1 VTPGG
6 ASLSV
11 LIATHNRREMLGR
24 CLEALARQ
32 TPDPAGFEVIVANDG
47 SSDGSA
53 EMVAALETPYRLRL
67 LRLEKGGKATA
78 LNTALE
84 SAVAE
89 VCLFLDDDIVASP
102 GLVAAHLAAHRERPG
117 TLGIGPLT
125 QPPARSR
132 DWFPRAHAE
141 AWNQRYE
148 ELEGKE
154 LDWPECYGGNFSA
167 PLEALR
173 QVGGFATDLAAI
185 EDIELGYRLCAAGC
199 EPRYLPAAK
208 AVHEDEKP
216 RARLIADVERYGAF
230 CAEFAELRP
239 DARPRLL
246 GWFLDP
252 TPRDVTLRRLLLALR
267 VPPALLASL
276 GTAIPGAAAKQVWFG
291 FVNRYV
297 FWRGARAG
305 MSRRRWRQ
313 STRGVPVLMYHAFSA
328 DEEGDRFVVSGRSF
342 GRQLRLL
349 RLLGYRVLRFEELAR
364 LLRTGEVPPT
374 RSVVL
379 TIDDG
384 YADNL
389 TVAAPLLSRYRVP
402 ATLFV
407 ISQRLGGENDLGGEG
422 AATTRPMLSA
432 DELRR
437 LHGKWVTIGAHTRN
451 HPALPAI
458 DAEARVDEIE
468 GSRADLAELLGEPI
482 ASFAYPFGKH
492 DRATVATVAE
502 AGYEGAGTVEIRP
515 ARLGDDP
522 LRIPRIEVRGG
533 DGLAT
538 FLRKLWL
545 GGA

>member
-1 VTPGG
+1 MSPGEV
-6 ASLSV
+6 SLSV

-32 TPDPAGFEVIVANDG
+32 APDSAGFEVIIADDG

-53 EMVAALETPYRLRL
+53 ELVEALETPYRLRL
-67 LRLEKGGKATA
+67 LRLEKSGKAAA
-78 LNTALE
+78 LNSALE
-84 SAVAE
+84 AAEAE
-89 VCLFLDDDIVASP
+89 VCLFLDDDIVAWP
-102 GLVAAHLAAHRERPG
+102 GLVEAHLAAHRERPG

-132 DWFPRAHAE
+132 DWFPHAHAI

-154 LDWPECYGGNFSA
+154 LGWPECYGGNFSA
-167 PLEALR
+167 PLAALR
-173 QVGGFATDLAAI
+173 EVGGFATDITAI

-199 EPRYLPAAK
+199 EPRYLPEAQ

-216 RARLIADVERYGAF
+216 RARLLADVERYGSF
-230 CAEFAELRP
+230 CTEFAERRP

-252 TPRDVTLRRLLLALR
+252 TPRDVTLRRALLALR
-267 VPPALLASL
+267 VPPALLARL
-276 GTAIPGAAAKQVWFG
+276 GTAIPGAAGKQVWFG
-291 FVNRYV
+291 FVNRYT

-328 DEEGDRFVVSGRSF
+328 DDEGDRFVVSRRDF
-342 GRQLRLL
+342 RRQLRLL
-349 RLLGYRVLRFEELAR
+349 RLLGYRVLRFEQLAQ
-364 LLRTGEVPPT
+364 LLRAGEVPPP

-389 TVAAPLLSRYRVP
+389 TVALPLLSRYRVP

-407 ISQRLGGENDLGGEG
+407 ISRRLGATNALGDEG
-422 AATTRPMLSA
+422 ASRPMLSA
-432 DELRR
+432 DELLR
-437 LHGKWVTIGAHTRN
+437 LHGKWVTIGAHTRT
-451 HPALPAI
+451 HPGLTEI
-458 DAEARVDEIE
+458 GAEARTEEVE

-492 DRATVATVAE
+492 DRATVRAVAQ
-502 AGYEGAGTVEIRP
+502 AGYEGACTVEIRP
-515 ARLGDDP
+515 ARLGEDP

-533 DGLAT
+533 DSLAT